1 MKHPQ
6 FEALLFDIDHLG
18 HEERIALEAHLR
30 ECEDCNVLAT
40 SWSDLEGKM
49 LSAPQMEPATGFT
62 DRFRERLVVYKRRK
76 QERLTLSVILAILI
90 SLIIVTGFFGAE
102 LLTFVPSAISFF
114 LKSINSLVLLGGLLT
129 ILGDFVLVLLEGIT
143 QSLPA
148 GLLLAIVTATS
159 GLGLIWAF
167 SIYRFGFK
175 TIRRE
180 QVI

>member
-30 ECEDCNVLAT
+30 ECEHCNMLAT
-40 SWSDLEGKM
+40 SWGDLEGKM

-62 DRFRERLVVYKRRK
+62 ERFRERLVVYKRRK
-76 QERLTLSVILAILI
+76 QERLTLVVILAILI

-102 LLTFVPSAISFF
+102 MLNFVPSAISFL

-129 ILGDFVLVLLEGIT
+129 ILGDFALVLLEGIT

-148 GLLLAIVTATS
+148 SLLLAIVAATS
-159 GLGLIWAF
+159 SLAVIWMF
-167 SIYRFGFK
+167 SIYRFGFN
-175 TIRRE
+175 TFRRE
-180 QVI
+180 

>member
-6 FEALLFDIDHLG
+6 FEALLFEMDRLG
-18 HEERIALEAHLR
+18 HEERIALEAHLQ
-30 ECEDCNVLAT
+30 ECAHCNAVAT

-62 DRFRERLVVYKRRK
+62 ERFRERLVVYKRRK
-76 QERLTLSVILAILI
+76 QERLTLAVILAILI

-102 LLTFVPSAISFF
+102 VLTFVPSAISFL
-114 LKSINSLVLLGGLLT
+114 LKSINGLVRLGGLLT
-129 ILGDFVLVLLEGIT
+129 ILRDFALVLIEGIT

-148 GLLLAIVTATS
+148 GLLLAISTATS
-159 GLGLIWAF
+159 GLALVWVF
-167 SIYRFGFK
+167 SIYRFGFN

-180 QVI
+180 